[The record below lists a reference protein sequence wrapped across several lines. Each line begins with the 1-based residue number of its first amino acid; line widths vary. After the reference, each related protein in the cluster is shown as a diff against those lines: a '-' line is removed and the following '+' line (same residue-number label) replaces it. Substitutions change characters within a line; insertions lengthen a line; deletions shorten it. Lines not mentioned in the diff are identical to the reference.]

1 MSDNNQERLNFLKRF
16 SDLRAGFK
24 DDAIFFHDEL
34 RGGRRT
40 ELGCKWSPMGHRPVA
55 PVKIGYE
62 SIYLYLTLCPFTGQG
77 FAAFLPKLNGEQF
90 GWFVAQV
97 ESCVSAKSLFIA
109 DGATA
114 HKRELFDPQKLVFE
128 RLPAACPELNLVER
142 FFREVR
148 KCLKNKV
155 FDTLDQAQQ
164 RIQEVVER
172 LSNQVVSLTCFPYIR
187 NTTHS
192 F

>member
-1 MSDNNQERLNFLKRF
+1 MSDNNQGRLSFLKRF
-16 SDLRAGFK
+16 SELRADFA
-24 DDAIFFHDEL
+24 DHAIFFHDEL
-34 RGGRRT
+34 RGGTRT

-55 PVKIGYE
+55 PIKIGYE
-62 SIYLYLTLCPFTGQG
+62 SVYLYLTLCPFNGQG
-77 FAAFLPKLNGEQF
+77 FAAFLPKLNREQF
-90 GWFVAQV
+90 SWFVTQV
-97 ESCVSAKSLFIA
+97 QSCVEQKSLFIA

-128 RLPAACPELNLVER
+128 RLPAACPELNPVER
-142 FFREVR
+142 FFKEVR

-155 FDTLDQAQQ
+155 FETLDQAQQ
-164 RIQEVVER
+164 RIQEVVES

-187 NTTHS
+187 DTTHS

>member
-1 MSDNNQERLNFLKRF
+1 MFDNHRVPLSFLKRF
-16 SDLRAGFK
+16 SELRVPYAHN
-24 DDAIFFHDEL
+24 AIFFHDEL
-34 RGGRRT
+34 RAGTRT
-40 ELGCKWSPMGHRPVA
+40 ELGCKWTPMGHRPVA

-62 SIYLYLTLCPFTGQG
+62 STYLYLTLCPFSGEG
-77 FAAFLPKLNGEQF
+77 FAAFLPKLNSDQF
-90 GWFVAQV
+90 GWFIQQV
-97 ESCVSAKSLFIA
+97 QACLSQKALFIA

-128 RLPAACPELNLVER
+128 RLPAACPELNPVER
-142 FFREVR
+142 FFKEVR

-172 LSNQVVSLTCFPYIR
+172 LAPQLVSLTCFPYIR
-187 NTTHS
+187 DTTHS